1 MKCPNCDVDLR
12 RTDIGEAGFVVLDA
26 CDRCNGAWFDEGE
39 LDALDDSPGS
49 NAESM
54 DYDVIQTDDELPQCP
69 VCGGSMTLLSPKEAP
84 ELVIDRCDAC
94 HGFWLDQGELD
105 DVRAALLRAD
115 SLSNNQVEQFLR
127 PPGWSM
133 LKWMIYRLDKA
144 YGAKR

>member
-12 RTDIGEAGFVVLDA
+12 RTDLGEAGFVILDV
-26 CDRCNGAWFDEGE
+26 CDQCHGSWFDEGE

-49 NAESM
+49 NAEAM
-54 DYDVIQTDDELPQCP
+54 DYDIVEQNIETPKCP
-69 VCGGSMTLLSPKEAP
+69 MCSGSMTSLSPKEAP

-115 SLSNNQVEQFLR
+115 SLTRDQTEHFLR
-127 PPGWSM
+127 PPGWSSF
-133 LKWMIYRLDKA
+133 KWMIYRIEKV
-144 YGAKR
+144 YGPKR